1 MVGEEGDLAWEQNK
15 VNIKKQQQVCENTQH
30 KHTYKYINI
39 KQMEYFFFHLNKICK
54 LEMRELWNESKNI
67 RRDARFLKNLQDEEK
82 IMFVYLIFFL
92 IFNIICTIFGLFR
105 RILFLF

>member
-39 KQMEYFFFHLNKICK
+39 KQMEYFFSFKQNMQIRDERIMKWEFK
-54 LEMRELWNESKNI
+54 TLEEMP
-67 RRDARFLKNLQDEEK
+67 DF
-82 IMFVYLIFFL
+82 
-92 IFNIICTIFGLFR
+92 
-105 RILFLF
+105 

>member
-39 KQMEYFFFHLNKICK
+39 KQMEYFFFSFKQNMQIRDERIMKWEFK
-54 LEMRELWNESKNI
+54 TLEEMP
-67 RRDARFLKNLQDEEK
+67 DF
-82 IMFVYLIFFL
+82 
-92 IFNIICTIFGLFR
+92 
-105 RILFLF
+105 